1 MKNRPSF
8 VQQKKIFFVVVVV
21 GGKAKNATIIFWLS
35 FQPKKTPEIIFFN
48 ISIIS

>member
-1 MKNRPSF
+1 MKNRPFF
-8 VQQKKIFFVVVVV
+8 VQQKNFFVVVVV

-35 FQPKKTPEIIFFN
+35 FQPKKNPEIIFFN